1 MPLHGLEFK
10 AVELLFEKEKTTDTQ
25 LKKWLK
31 KKAVILRSKYKDIT
45 IFISCWLTLAFYIAI
60 FFEG

>member
-10 AVELLFEKEKTTDTQ
+10 AVELLFEKEKTTDPQ

-31 KKAVILRSKYKDIT
+31 RKATVFRNKYTDII
-45 IFISCWLTLAFYIAI
+45 IFISCWFTLAFYIAI